1 MYRLRDRDGDSKRRR
16 KLLLQRYV
24 CDGDVVI
31 WYDMF
36 DILVWLVY
44 DMGVESV
51 LVLIEVVCIV

>member
-1 MYRLRDRDGDSKRRR
+1 MYRLRERDGDSKRRR
-16 KLLLQRYV
+16 KLLQRYV